1 MCCRFVIDEVANDVV
16 HILAHEILIAQ
27 DALDC
32 LGDPAQTP
40 RSLPVLACKIAD
52 GRRCDRIAHLE
63 LLDDHVLL
71 RVMAA
76 IRIVLE
82 VVDDREDDLVI
93 RAIAAVEHAQLPF
106 KDAKQAFD
114 IAMFLT

>member
-1 MCCRFVIDEVANDVV
+1 M
-16 HILAHEILIAQ
+16 
-27 DALDC
+27 
-32 LGDPAQTP
+32 LGF
-40 RSLPVLACKIAD
+40 KITD
-52 GRRCDRIAHLE
+52 GRRCGRIARLE
-63 LLDDHVLL
+63 LLNDHVLL
-71 RVMAA
+71 RVMAG

-93 RAIAAVEHAQLPF
+93 GAFGAIKHTQLPF

>member
-1 MCCRFVIDEVANDVV
+1 MLPLLLDEVGNDVV
-16 HILAHEILIAQ
+16 HGLAQEILVAQ
-27 DALDC
+27 DALDR

-40 RSLPVLACKIAD
+40 RSLLMLGFEITN
-52 GRRCDRIAHLE
+52 GRRCARIASLE
-63 LLDDHVLL
+63 LLNDHVLL
-71 RVMAA
+71 RVMAG
-76 IRIVLE
+76 IRVVLE

-93 RAIAAVEHAQLPF
+93 GAFAAIKHAQLLF

>member
-1 MCCRFVIDEVANDVV
+1 
-16 HILAHEILIAQ
+16 
-27 DALDC
+27 
-32 LGDPAQTP
+32 
-40 RSLPVLACKIAD
+40 
-52 GRRCDRIAHLE
+52 
-63 LLDDHVLL
+63 
-71 RVMAA
+71 MAA

-93 RAIAAVEHAQLPF
+93 RAIAAVEHTQLPF

>member
-1 MCCRFVIDEVANDVV
+1 MKSRMMLSTFWRTR
-16 HILAHEILIAQ
+16 ILIAQ
-27 DALDC
+27 DALDR
-32 LGDPAQTP
+32 LADPAQTL
-40 RSLPVLACKIAD
+40 RSLLVLGFKIAN
-52 GRRCDRIAHLE
+52 GRCCDRIAHLE

-71 RVMAA
+71 RVMAG
-76 IRIVLE
+76 IGITLE

-93 RAIAAVEHAQLPF
+93 GAFAAIKHTQLPF

>member
-1 MCCRFVIDEVANDVV
+1 
-16 HILAHEILIAQ
+16 
-27 DALDC
+27 
-32 LGDPAQTP
+32 
-40 RSLPVLACKIAD
+40 
-52 GRRCDRIAHLE
+52 
-63 LLDDHVLL
+63 
-71 RVMAA
+71 MAA

-93 RAIAAVEHAQLPF
+93 GAITAVEHTQLPF